1 MKCKY
6 CRREIP
12 ENSVF
17 CNWCGKKQLKDK
29 TEISVPAPRKLKSG
43 TWFAQV
49 MVKGTRV
56 PVSGD
61 TEQEYYAKAR
71 AAKAGLVEA
80 KKPDNR
86 LVKDAVADY
95 IKAREGVVSPATID
109 GYDRKARNNL
119 QNLMPLRVKDL
130 TRARVQ
136 AAITKE
142 AETYSGKTIWEAW
155 SLIQSAT
162 GVTIDDLIF
171 PSKKPKKKPPVY
183 SSDDLR
189 KLILALAEIGGEVEC
204 AGLLAVWMSLR
215 RSEIFGLR
223 WSDIRASSI
232 RVEKARVYD
241 KEHKLVEKETK
252 NETSER
258 LIPCDRYILD
268 KINALPHEGERVFRM
283 STSGIWK
290 GITEACERAGIEHGY
305 LHGLR
310 HTNASIMEFVGVP
323 SVYANKRGG
332 WASDH
337 IRKKT
342 YTDAIPEG
350 EDAAA
355 QMVDGYFRDLFIFG
369 PPKPPG

>member
-17 CNWCGKKQLKDK
+17 CNWCGKKQLKEKD
-29 TEISVPAPRKLKSG
+29 EISVPAPRRLKSG
-43 TWFAQV
+43 TFFNQV
-49 MVKGTRV
+49 MVKGVRV
-56 PVSGD
+56 PVSAE
-61 TEQEYYAKAR
+61 TEKDYYAKAR
-71 AAKAGLVEA
+71 AAKAGLIEA
-80 KKPDNR
+80 QKPDNR

-95 IKAREGVVSPATID
+95 IKAREGIVSPATID

-119 QNLMPLRVKDL
+119 QDLMPLRVKDL

-136 AAITKE
+136 AAINKE
-142 AETYSGKTIWEAW
+142 CKTYSGKTVQSAW

-162 GVTIDDLIF
+162 GVTIEDLVL

-189 KLILALAEIGGEVEC
+189 RLILALADIGGEVEC
-204 AGLLAVWMSLR
+204 AGLLAAWMSLR

-223 WSDIRASSI
+223 WSDIRPGAI
-232 RVEKARVYD
+232 LVEKARVYD
-241 KEHKLVEKETK
+241 KNHKLVEKETK

-268 KINALPHEGERVFRM
+268 KINALPREGELVFRM

-290 GITEACERAGIEHGY
+290 GITDACARAGIEHGY

-350 EDAAA
+350 DTAAA
-355 QMVDGYFRDLFIFG
+355 QLVDDYFNGILFYG
-369 PPKPPG
+369 PPRPK